1 MTTTETD
8 VQALVG
14 PQFRALA
21 DTLAAEPASIA
32 DAPSLCA
39 GWAVKNVLAHM
50 TMAAR
55 YDGPAFM
62 AELAA
67 VGHDFG
73 ALSEKVARRDG
84 ELGFDRLLDDLRSDT
99 MATWAPPGGGA
110 IGALSHV
117 VIHSLDI
124 TSALDLVRTADD
136 QATLLVLMAMTAG
149 GVSTHFGVDPTGRL
163 LKATD
168 VDWQSGA
175 GQPVEASAGDLIL
188 ALAGRPR
195 PGIDLA
201 RKS

>member
-1 MTTTETD
+1 LTTTEND

-21 DTLAAEPASIA
+21 DALAAEPPSIA

-39 GWAVKNVLAHM
+39 GWAVKNVVAHM
-50 TMAAR
+50 TMAVR

-73 ALSEKVARRDG
+73 ALSEKLARRDG
-84 ELGFDRLLDDLRSDT
+84 ELAFGRLLDDLRSNT
-99 MATWAPPGGGA
+99 MSVWAPPGGGA
-110 IGALSHV
+110 VGALSHV
-117 VIHSLDI
+117 VIHGLDI
-124 TSALDLVRTADD
+124 TTALDLARTADD
-136 QATLLVLMAMTAG
+136 QATLLVLTSLAEG
-149 GVSTHFGVDPTGRL
+149 GIAAHFGVDPTGRH

-168 VDWQSGA
+168 LDWQLGA
-175 GQPVEASAGDLIL
+175 GELVEATAGDLVL

-195 PGIDLA
+195 PGIDLHPN
-201 RKS
+201 